1 MDQSKG
7 LSALGYLSFF
17 FAPFIVPL
25 ILFFVTKE
33 DFIKY
38 HSKRAFISQ
47 LIPVVLAIIYI
58 ILFFS
63 YAFTWDSTMNADFFF
78 GSAVFIGLIVLA
90 LLSFFVAIWNV
101 VQAIKVLR

>member
-33 DFIKY
+33 DFIKH

-47 LIPVVLAIIYI
+47 LIPIVLGLIYI
-58 ILFFS
+58 IVFFS
-63 YAFTWDSTMNADFFF
+63 FAFTWDSTMNADFFF
-78 GSAVFIGLIVLA
+78 GSTVFIGFIILLILT
-90 LLSFFVAIWNV
+90 FFIAIWNV
-101 VQAIKVLR
+101 VQTIKVLR